1 MDTVELVA
9 HPVRLRIIHAM
20 RGGRTLTTSGL
31 CVLLPGVSKA
41 TLYRHIDVL
50 AAAGILEIASEQR
63 VRGAVERR
71 YRLSQDR
78 ASVSPE
84 TFKEVSREGHRRAF
98 AAAMAALLAEFNA
111 YLDHDDADPP
121 ADRVGY
127 QQRGVWL
134 TPDELL
140 GMITGL
146 QHAIAPLLDNPA
158 TPDRTRYLVSPIL
171 FPAEK
176 PARKSG

>member
-1 MDTVELVA
+1 M
-9 HPVRLRIIHAM
+9 
-20 RGGRTLTTSGL
+20 
-31 CVLLPGVSKA
+31 
-41 TLYRHIDVL
+41 
-50 AAAGILEIASEQR
+50 EIAGEQR

-71 YRLSQDR
+71 YRLRQDR

-84 TFKEVSREGHRRAF
+84 TFKSASREDHRRAF

-121 ADRVGY
+121 ADQVGY

-134 TPDELL
+134 TRDELL

-146 QHAIAPLLDNPA
+146 RHAIAPPA
-158 TPDRTRYLVSPIL
+158 GQPGHTGSDPVSGQPDPVPG
-171 FPAEK
+171 
-176 PARKSG
+176 RKAPTASGVNYVIDTL